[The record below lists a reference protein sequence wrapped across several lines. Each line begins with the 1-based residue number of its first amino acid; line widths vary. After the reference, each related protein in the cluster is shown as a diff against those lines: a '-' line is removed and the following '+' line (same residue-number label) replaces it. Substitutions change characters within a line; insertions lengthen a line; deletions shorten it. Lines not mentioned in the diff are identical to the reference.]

1 MTNDQFLEYV
11 STFVKTNPEVAAY
24 VSDAVADGLDKNRK
38 EALERAADMEVALCV
53 ALAKRYNNREALI
66 LDKISKWNGK
76 SALRWD
82 DTIKMLEERK

>member
-1 MTNDQFLEYV
+1 MTKDEFLI
-11 STFVKTNPEVAAY
+11 FVRDFVHENPEVAAY
-24 VSDAVADGLDKNRK
+24 ISDFVAAGLEASRK
-38 EALERAADMEVALCV
+38 ELLERAADMEVALAV
-53 ALAKRYNNREALI
+53 ALAKRYHHRETLI